1 MRGRDD
7 GHQGE
12 PDPREGRREDAPER
26 DRDGGGRE
34 RGPGRGPGR
43 QTAQGQG
50 EGGSREDRDPH
61 QRGSGRRRRRRR
73 RAPPAPGAPDTRR
86 RPGQPPR
93 DPGRGQGTRER
104 RPGAGPPAPPPAAA
118 EERRQASGSD
128 GRQPARPV
136 LDVRRLRTYF
146 PVKTGTF
153 NVRRLMVRAVDD
165 VSLQLQGGETL
176 GLVGESG
183 CGKTTLGRSLLRLYQ
198 PQGGRVY
205 LEPNPELVRAV
216 TALDAQA
223 DTVREQAASLAGT
236 GWRELR
242 SLRARELR
250 LRAAADRRA
259 ASADLL
265 AMPRA
270 ALKQARRRLQMVF
283 QDPWASLNPRMLVHD
298 LVAEGPREFG
308 THAGPDL
315 DLHVRRLLDRV
326 GLPRSAVQRYPHEFS
341 GGQRQRIGIARALAL
356 APSVVIADE
365 PVSALD
371 VSIQAQILNLL
382 IELQEEL
389 GLTYLFIAHD
399 LAVVRY
405 IADRVAVMYLGKI
418 VELGDA
424 EEITE
429 QPRHPYTIS
438 LMASVPVADPDQP
451 LAGAGAQGDVP
462 SPVNPPSGCPFHPRC
477 PYRVDA
483 CSRTMP
489 ELVTDRYGHA
499 LACHNP
505 PPPANGAS

>member
-1 MRGRDD
+1 M
-7 GHQGE
+7 
-12 PDPREGRREDAPER
+12 
-26 DRDGGGRE
+26 
-34 RGPGRGPGR
+34 
-43 QTAQGQG
+43 
-50 EGGSREDRDPH
+50 
-61 QRGSGRRRRRRR
+61 
-73 RAPPAPGAPDTRR
+73 PPAPGTPGQRQDTRDR
-86 RPGQPPR
+86 EPVAGQPLPSS
-93 DPGRGQGTRER
+93 
-104 RPGAGPPAPPPAAA
+104 AGA
-118 EERRQASGSD
+118 EERGREVGRG

-136 LDVRRLRTYF
+136 LDVRGLRTYF
-146 PVKTGTF
+146 PVKTGAF
-153 NVRRLMVRAVDD
+153 KVRRLMVRAVDG

-183 CGKTTLGRSLLRLYQ
+183 CGKTTLGRSVLRLYQ

-205 LEPNPELVRAV
+205 LEPDPDLVREV
-216 TALDAQA
+216 TDLDAQA
-223 DTVREQAASLAGT
+223 ETARQRTGEMAGA
-236 GWRELR
+236 GWRERRL
-242 SLRARELR
+242 LRARERR
-250 LRAAADRRA
+250 LRDAADRRA
-259 ASADLL
+259 AAADLL

-270 ALKQARRRLQMVF
+270 PLKQARRQLQMVF
-283 QDPWASLNPRMLVHD
+283 QDPWSSLNPRMLVHD
-298 LVAEGPREFG
+298 LIAEGPREYG

-315 DLHVRRLLDRV
+315 DAHVRRLLDRV

-371 VSIQAQILNLL
+371 VSIQAQVLNLL

-389 GLTYLFIAHD
+389 GLTYLFIGHD

-438 LMASVPVADPDQP
+438 LMASVPVADPDAP

-489 ELVTDRYGHA
+489 DLVTDRHGHS

-505 PPPANGAS
+505 PPTTEDTV

>member
-1 MRGRDD
+1 M
-7 GHQGE
+7 
-12 PDPREGRREDAPER
+12 
-26 DRDGGGRE
+26 
-34 RGPGRGPGR
+34 PGRGP
-43 QTAQGQG
+43 AAGQ
-50 EGGSREDRDPH
+50 SP
-61 QRGSGRRRRRRR
+61 S
-73 RAPPAPGAPDTRR
+73 PP
-86 RPGQPPR
+86 
-93 DPGRGQGTRER
+93 ER
-104 RPGAGPPAPPPAAA
+104 A
-118 EERRQASGSD
+118 EERVRET
-128 GRQPARPV
+128 GRGGPLPARPV
-136 LDVRRLRTYF
+136 LDVRGLRTYF
-146 PVKTGTF
+146 PVKSGAF
-153 NVRRLMVRAVDD
+153 KVRRLMVRAVDG
-165 VSLQLQGGETL
+165 VSLQMRAGETL

-183 CGKTTLGRSLLRLYQ
+183 CGKTTLGRSVLRLYQ

-205 LEPNPELVRAV
+205 LEPDPELVRSV

-223 DTVREQAASLAGT
+223 DAVREQAAESTAA
-236 GWRELR
+236 GWRERRL
-242 SLRARELR
+242 LHTRERR
-250 LRAAADRRA
+250 LRDAADRRA

-270 ALKQARRRLQMVF
+270 ELKQARQRLQMVF

-308 THAGPDL
+308 THTGPDL
-315 DLHVRRLLDRV
+315 DAHVRRLLDRV

-405 IADRVAVMYLGKI
+405 IADRVAVMYLGKV
-418 VELGDA
+418 VEMGGA

-429 QPRHPYTIS
+429 EPRHPYTIS

-451 LAGAGAQGDVP
+451 LAGGGASGDVP

-489 ELVTDRYGHA
+489 DLVTDRHGHA

-505 PPPANGAS
+505 PPAAS

>member
-1 MRGRDD
+1 M
-7 GHQGE
+7 
-12 PDPREGRREDAPER
+12 
-26 DRDGGGRE
+26 
-34 RGPGRGPGR
+34 
-43 QTAQGQG
+43 
-50 EGGSREDRDPH
+50 
-61 QRGSGRRRRRRR
+61 
-73 RAPPAPGAPDTRR
+73 PPAPGT
-86 RPGQPPR
+86 PGQR
-93 DPGRGQGTRER
+93 QGTRDREPVARQPLPSSAGAQER
-104 RPGAGPPAPPPAAA
+104 GREAGRGA
-118 EERRQASGSD
+118 
-128 GRQPARPV
+128 RQPARPV
-136 LDVRRLRTYF
+136 LDVRGLRTYF
-146 PVKTGTF
+146 PVKTGAF
-153 NVRRLMVRAVDD
+153 KVRRLMVRAVDG

-183 CGKTTLGRSLLRLYQ
+183 CGKTTLGRSVLRLYQ

-205 LEPNPELVRAV
+205 LEPDPELVREV
-216 TALDAQA
+216 TDLDTQA
-223 DTVREQAASLAGT
+223 DTARQRAGELAGA
-236 GWRELR
+236 GWRERRLLR
-242 SLRARELR
+242 GRERR
-250 LRAAADRRA
+250 LREAADRRA
-259 ASADLL
+259 AAADLL

-270 ALKQARRRLQMVF
+270 PLKQARRRLQMVF

-298 LVAEGPREFG
+298 LIAEGPREYG

-315 DLHVRRLLDRV
+315 DAHVRRLLDRV

-389 GLTYLFIAHD
+389 GYTYLFIGHD

-438 LMASVPVADPDQP
+438 LMASVPVADPDAAARRRRRPGRRAVTGQST
-451 LAGAGAQGDVP
+451 LRL
-462 SPVNPPSGCPFHPRC
+462 PV
-477 PYRVDA
+477 
-483 CSRTMP
+483 
-489 ELVTDRYGHA
+489 
-499 LACHNP
+499 
-505 PPPANGAS
+505 PPALPVPGRRLQPHHAGPGDRPPRPLPGLPQPAAGYRTRQLTSPHRRSPDPRRRIGVTHFDSKRLAASRDRCVTI

>member
-1 MRGRDD
+1 MS
-7 GHQGE
+7 GHG
-12 PDPREGRREDAPER
+12 GRR
-26 DRDGGGRE
+26 
-34 RGPGRGPGR
+34 
-43 QTAQGQG
+43 
-50 EGGSREDRDPH
+50 
-61 QRGSGRRRRRRR
+61 
-73 RAPPAPGAPDTRR
+73 
-86 RPGQPPR
+86 
-93 DPGRGQGTRER
+93 
-104 RPGAGPPAPPPAAA
+104 
-118 EERRQASGSD
+118 
-128 GRQPARPV
+128 PARPV
-136 LDVRRLRTYF
+136 LDVRRVRTYF
-146 PVKTGTF
+146 PVKTGAF

-165 VSLQLQGGETL
+165 VSLQLRSGETL

-205 LEPNPELVRAV
+205 LEPDPELVRAV
-216 TALDAQA
+216 TALDGQA
-223 DTVREQAASLAGT
+223 DTVRERAANLAGA

-242 SLRARELR
+242 SLRARERR
-250 LRAAADRRA
+250 LRAAADQRA
-259 ASADLL
+259 SAADLL
-265 AMPRA
+265 AMPRV

-283 QDPWASLNPRMLVHD
+283 QDPWASLNPRMLVRD
-298 LVAEGPREFG
+298 LIAEGPREFG
-308 THAGPDL
+308 THSGPDL

-382 IELQEEL
+382 LELQEEL

-418 VELGDA
+418 VELGAA

-438 LMASVPVADPDQP
+438 LMASVPVADPDLP
-451 LAGAGAQGDVP
+451 LAGAAAHGDVP

-489 ELVTDRYGHA
+489 ELVTDRDGHT

-505 PPPANGAS
+505 PPVADDGH

>member
-1 MRGRDD
+1 MSGRGGARR
-7 GHQGE
+7 GN
-12 PDPREGRREDAPER
+12 RNRREDSGPGSPAREP
-26 DRDGGGRE
+26 DGGGRD
-34 RGPGRGPGR
+34 RGRG
-43 QTAQGQG
+43 
-50 EGGSREDRDPH
+50 
-61 QRGSGRRRRRRR
+61 RRRRR
-73 RAPPAPGAPDTRR
+73 RAPRAGGAPGARP
-86 RPGQPPR
+86 RPGRPPR
-93 DPGRGQGTRER
+93 DTGQKAETRER
-104 RPGAGPPAPPPAAA
+104 RPEAGRAVPEAGAG
-118 EERRQASGSD
+118 EERRRASGS
-128 GRQPARPV
+128 GGPPGHPV
-136 LDVRRLRTYF
+136 LDVRRLRTFF
-146 PVKTGTF
+146 PVKTGAF

-165 VSLQLQGGETL
+165 VSLQLRGGETL

-216 TALDAQA
+216 AALDAQA
-223 DTVREQAASLAGT
+223 ETVREQASRAGT

-242 SLRARELR
+242 ALRARERR

-308 THAGPDL
+308 THVGPDL
-315 DLHVRRLLDRV
+315 DAHVRRLLDRV

-382 IELQEEL
+382 LELQQEL

-418 VELGDA
+418 VEFGDA

-438 LMASVPVADPDQP
+438 LMASVPVADPDLP
-451 LAGAGAQGDVP
+451 LAGAAAHGDVP

-477 PYRVDA
+477 RYRVDA

-489 ELVTDRYGHA
+489 DLVTDRYGHA

-505 PPPANGAS
+505 PPVADDGN

>member
-1 MRGRDD
+1 MRGRGD
-7 GHQGE
+7 
-12 PDPREGRREDAPER
+12 GRRGNRRKGHGAGAPA
-26 DRDGGGRE
+26 RE
-34 RGPGRGPGR
+34 PAGSARG
-43 QTAQGQG
+43 
-50 EGGSREDRDPH
+50 
-61 QRGSGRRRRRRR
+61 RRRRRR
-73 RAPPAPGAPDTRR
+73 RAPRAAGAPDARQ

-93 DPGRGQGTRER
+93 DSEGGPETRER
-104 RPGAGPPAPPPAAA
+104 RPEAGGPVPATGAGV
-118 EERRQASGSD
+118 ERHRDSGSG
-128 GRQPARPV
+128 GRQPAPAV
-136 LDVRRLRTYF
+136 LDVRRLRTWF
-146 PVKTGTF
+146 PVKTGAF

-165 VSLQLQGGETL
+165 VSLQLLGGETL

-216 TALDAQA
+216 TALDDQA
-223 DTVREQAASLAGT
+223 ETVRERAARAGA

-242 SLRARELR
+242 ALRARERR
-250 LRAAADRRA
+250 LREAADRRA

-298 LVAEGPREFG
+298 LIAEGPREFG

-315 DLHVRRLLDRV
+315 EVHVRRLLDRV
-326 GLPRSAVQRYPHEFS
+326 GLARSAAQRYPHEFS

-382 IELQEEL
+382 LELQEEL

-418 VELGDA
+418 MELGDA

-438 LMASVPVADPDQP
+438 LMASVPVADPDLP
-451 LAGAGAQGDVP
+451 LAGGGAPGDVP
-462 SPVNPPSGCPFHPRC
+462 SPVNPPAGCPFHPRC
-477 PYRVDA
+477 PNRIDA

-489 ELVTDRYGHA
+489 ELVTDRDGHA

-505 PPPANGAS
+505 PPVAADTR

>member
-1 MRGRDD
+1 MSERGGARR
-7 GHQGE
+7 GN
-12 PDPREGRREDAPER
+12 RNRREDRGAGPPAREPA
-26 DRDGGGRE
+26 GR
-34 RGPGRGPGR
+34 
-43 QTAQGQG
+43 
-50 EGGSREDRDPH
+50 
-61 QRGSGRRRRRRR
+61 GRRRRRRR
-73 RAPPAPGAPDTRR
+73 RAPRDGGAPGARP

-93 DPGRGQGTRER
+93 DTGRGPETRDR
-104 RPGAGPPAPPPAAA
+104 RPEAGRPVPATTAG
-118 EERRQASGSD
+118 SG
-128 GRQPARPV
+128 GRGSALPV

-146 PVKTGTF
+146 PVKTGAF

-223 DTVREQAASLAGT
+223 DAVRERAASLAGA
-236 GWRELR
+236 GWRESR
-242 SLRARELR
+242 SLRARER
-250 LRAAADRRA
+250 HLRAAADRRA

-265 AMPRA
+265 AMPRG

-315 DLHVRRLLDRV
+315 EAHVRRLLDRV
-326 GLPRSAVQRYPHEFS
+326 GLARSSAQRYPHEFS

-382 IELQEEL
+382 LELQEEL

-424 EEITE
+424 EDVTE

-438 LMASVPVADPDQP
+438 LMASVPVADPDLP
-451 LAGAGAQGDVP
+451 LAGAAAQGDVP

-489 ELVTDRYGHA
+489 ELVTDRAGHA

-505 PPPANGAS
+505 PPVADDGY

>member
-1 MRGRDD
+1 MKGRGDA
-7 GHQGE
+7 HQEDRERRHRREGGTGD
-12 PDPREGRREDAPER
+12 PDRGGRQRGPRRSEGRR
-26 DRDGGGRE
+26 
-34 RGPGRGPGR
+34 
-43 QTAQGQG
+43 TAQGQG
-50 EGGSREDRDPH
+50 EGARREDRDRR
-61 QRGSGRRRRRRR
+61 QRGPGRRRSRRGGRRGPNARR
-73 RAPPAPGAPDTRR
+73 RA
-86 RPGQPPR
+86 GQPPR
-93 DPGRGQGTRER
+93 ETGRGQGTRAG
-104 RPGAGPPAPPPAAA
+104 RPGDGQPAPPAGSA
-118 EERRQASGSD
+118 EERRRASGSG
-128 GRQPARPV
+128 GRGPARPV

-146 PVKTGTF
+146 PVKTGAF

-165 VSLQLQGGETL
+165 VSLQLRSGETL

-205 LEPNPELVRAV
+205 LEPDPELVRAV
-216 TALDAQA
+216 TALDGQA
-223 DTVREQAASLAGT
+223 DTVRERAASLAGA

-242 SLRARELR
+242 SLRARERR
-250 LRAAADRRA
+250 LRTAADRRA
-259 ASADLL
+259 SAADLL
-265 AMPRA
+265 AMPRV

-298 LVAEGPREFG
+298 LIAEGPREFG
-308 THAGPDL
+308 THGGPDL
-315 DLHVRRLLDRV
+315 DRHVRRLLDRV

-382 IELQEEL
+382 LELQGEL

-438 LMASVPVADPDQP
+438 LMASVPVADPDLP
-451 LAGAGAQGDVP
+451 LAGAAAHGDVP
-462 SPVNPPSGCPFHPRC
+462 SPVNPPPGCPFHPRC

-489 ELVTDRYGHA
+489 ELVTDRDGHA

-505 PPPANGAS
+505 PPVAEDGH

>member
-1 MRGRDD
+1 MRG
-7 GHQGE
+7 GE
-12 PDPREGRREDAPER
+12 AARRGNRNRREDRGAGPPAR
-26 DRDGGGRE
+26 KPDGGGR
-34 RGPGRGPGR
+34 
-43 QTAQGQG
+43 
-50 EGGSREDRDPH
+50 
-61 QRGSGRRRRRRR
+61 GRRRRRRR
-73 RAPPAPGAPDTRR
+73 GRPRAEGAPDARP

-93 DPGRGQGTRER
+93 DTGRGPEKRER
-104 RPGAGPPAPPPAAA
+104 RPEAGRPAPATGAG
-118 EERRQASGSD
+118 EERRRDSGS
-128 GRQPARPV
+128 GARQPAPAV
-136 LDVRRLRTYF
+136 LDVRRLRTWF
-146 PVKTGTF
+146 PVKTGAF

-165 VSLQLQGGETL
+165 VSLQLRGGETL

-216 TALDAQA
+216 TTLDAQA
-223 DTVREQAASLAGT
+223 ETVRERAARAGA

-242 SLRARELR
+242 ALRAREQR

-259 ASADLL
+259 ASSDLL

-298 LVAEGPREFG
+298 LIAEGPREFG

-315 DLHVRRLLDRV
+315 ELHVRRLLDRV
-326 GLPRSAVQRYPHEFS
+326 GLPRSSAQRYPHEFS

-382 IELQEEL
+382 LELQEEL

-424 EEITE
+424 EDITE

-438 LMASVPVADPDQP
+438 LMASVPVADPDLP
-451 LAGAGAQGDVP
+451 LAGGGAQGDVP

-477 PYRVDA
+477 RYRVDA

-489 ELVTDRYGHA
+489 ELVTDRDGHA

-505 PPPANGAS
+505 PP

>member
-1 MRGRDD
+1 MSGRGDAHQEDRERRD
-7 GHQGE
+7 
-12 PDPREGRREDAPER
+12 GRRE
-26 DRDGGGRE
+26 GGPGNPDPGRRQ
-34 RGPGRGPGR
+34 RGPRRGAGRR
-43 QTAQGQG
+43 SAQGQG
-50 EGGSREDRDPH
+50 EGARREDPDRR
-61 QRGSGRRRRRRR
+61 QRGPRRRRSRRGGR
-73 RAPPAPGAPDTRR
+73 RAPDARR
-86 RPGQPPR
+86 RPGQAPR
-93 DPGRGQGTRER
+93 ETGRRQGARGGMPEGGQ
-104 RPGAGPPAPPPAAA
+104 PAPPAGAA
-118 EERRQASGSD
+118 EERHQESRSG
-128 GRQPARPV
+128 GRRPALPV

-146 PVKTGTF
+146 PVKTGAF

-165 VSLQLQGGETL
+165 VSLQLRGGETL

-205 LEPNPELVRAV
+205 LEPDPELVRAV
-216 TALDAQA
+216 AALDAQA
-223 DTVREQAASLAGT
+223 ETARERAASLAGK

-242 SLRARELR
+242 ALRTRERR
-250 LRAAADRRA
+250 LRVAADRRA
-259 ASADLL
+259 AAADLL
-265 AMPRA
+265 TMPRA

-298 LVAEGPREFG
+298 LIAEGPRECG

-315 DLHVRRLLDRV
+315 EFHVRRLMDRV
-326 GLPRSAVQRYPHEFS
+326 GLPRSSAQRYPHEFS
-341 GGQRQRIGIARALAL
+341 GGQRQRIGIARALAP

-382 IELQEEL
+382 LELQEEL

-451 LAGAGAQGDVP
+451 LAGAAAHGDVP

-489 ELVTDRYGHA
+489 DLVTDRDGHA

-505 PPPANGAS
+505 PPVAADGR

>member
-1 MRGRDD
+1 M
-7 GHQGE
+7 
-12 PDPREGRREDAPER
+12 
-26 DRDGGGRE
+26 
-34 RGPGRGPGR
+34 
-43 QTAQGQG
+43 
-50 EGGSREDRDPH
+50 
-61 QRGSGRRRRRRR
+61 
-73 RAPPAPGAPDTRR
+73 
-86 RPGQPPR
+86 
-93 DPGRGQGTRER
+93 
-104 RPGAGPPAPPPAAA
+104 PPPAGAVEQGQEA
-118 EERRQASGSD
+118 ERG
-128 GRQPARPV
+128 GRQPPRPV
-136 LDVRRLRTYF
+136 LDVRGLRTYF
-146 PVKTGTF
+146 PVKSGAF
-153 NVRRLMVRAVDD
+153 KVRRLLVRAVDD
-165 VSLQLQGGETL
+165 VSLQLRAGETL

-183 CGKTTLGRSLLRLYQ
+183 CGKTTLGRSVLRLYQ

-205 LEPNPELVRAV
+205 LEPDPELVRAV
-216 TALDAQA
+216 TALDEQA
-223 DTVREQAASLAGT
+223 DAAREQDGERAGA
-236 GWRELR
+236 GWRERRLLR
-242 SLRARELR
+242 TRERR
-250 LRAAADRRA
+250 LREAADRRA
-259 ASADLL
+259 ATADLL
-265 AMPRA
+265 TMPRA
-270 ALKQARRRLQMVF
+270 ELKQARQRLQMVF

-298 LVAEGPREFG
+298 LIAEGPREFG

-315 DLHVRRLLDRV
+315 DAHVRRLLDRV

-424 EEITE
+424 EDITE

-451 LAGAGAQGDVP
+451 LAGGGAQGDVP

-489 ELVTDRYGHA
+489 DLVTDRHGHA

-505 PPPANGAS
+505 PPPAEYPRSA

>member
-1 MRGRDD
+1 M
-7 GHQGE
+7 
-12 PDPREGRREDAPER
+12 
-26 DRDGGGRE
+26 
-34 RGPGRGPGR
+34 
-43 QTAQGQG
+43 
-50 EGGSREDRDPH
+50 
-61 QRGSGRRRRRRR
+61 
-73 RAPPAPGAPDTRR
+73 
-86 RPGQPPR
+86 
-93 DPGRGQGTRER
+93 
-104 RPGAGPPAPPPAAA
+104 PPPAGAGEGDREA
-118 EERRQASGSD
+118 
-128 GRQPARPV
+128 GRGGRNAPAPVPV
-136 LDVRRLRTYF
+136 LDVRGLRTYF
-146 PVKTGTF
+146 PVKSGAF
-153 NVRRLMVRAVDD
+153 KVRRQMVRAVDG
-165 VSLQLQGGETL
+165 VSLQLQAGETL

-183 CGKTTLGRSLLRLYQ
+183 CGKTTLGRSILRLYQ

-205 LEPNPELVRAV
+205 LEPEPELVRAV

-223 DTVREQAASLAGT
+223 DAVRERDGALAGA
-236 GWRELR
+236 GWRERRLLR
-242 SLRARELR
+242 TRERR
-250 LRAAADRRA
+250 LREAADRRA
-259 ASADLL
+259 ATADLL
-265 AMPRA
+265 TMPRA
-270 ALKQARRRLQMVF
+270 ELKQARQRLQMVF

-298 LVAEGPREFG
+298 LIAEGPREFG
-308 THAGPDL
+308 THTGPAL
-315 DLHVRRLLDRV
+315 DGHVHRLLDRV

-418 VELGDA
+418 VEFGDA
-424 EEITE
+424 EDITE

-451 LAGAGAQGDVP
+451 LTGGGATGDVP

-489 ELVTDRYGHA
+489 DLVTDRHGHA

-505 PPPANGAS
+505 PSVDAIGRTL

>member
-1 MRGRDD
+1 MSERGGARR
-7 GHQGE
+7 GN
-12 PDPREGRREDAPER
+12 RNRREDRGAGPPAREP
-26 DRDGGGRE
+26 DRGGR
-34 RGPGRGPGR
+34 GR
-43 QTAQGQG
+43 
-50 EGGSREDRDPH
+50 S
-61 QRGSGRRRRRRR
+61 RRRRGRTRRVE
-73 RAPPAPGAPDTRR
+73 GAPDARR

-93 DPGRGQGTRER
+93 DAGRGPEARER
-104 RPGAGPPAPPPAAA
+104 RPEAGRRVPAVDAG
-118 EERRQASGSD
+118 EERRHSSGSG
-128 GRQPARPV
+128 GRRPALPV

-146 PVKTGTF
+146 PVKTGAF

-165 VSLQLQGGETL
+165 VSLQLRSGETL

-223 DTVREQAASLAGT
+223 DTVREQAAQLAGA

-242 SLRARELR
+242 SLRAREGR
-250 LRAAADRRA
+250 LRAAADRHA
-259 ASADLL
+259 ASSDLL
-265 AMPRA
+265 AMPRP

-298 LVAEGPREFG
+298 LIAEGPREFG

-315 DLHVRRLLDRV
+315 ELHVRRLLDRV
-326 GLPRSAVQRYPHEFS
+326 GLSRSSAQRYPHEFS

-371 VSIQAQILNLL
+371 VSIQAQVLNLL
-382 IELQEEL
+382 LELQEEL

-438 LMASVPVADPDQP
+438 LMASVPVADPDLP
-451 LAGAGAQGDVP
+451 LAGAAAPGDVP

-477 PYRVDA
+477 RYRVDA

-489 ELVTDRYGHA
+489 ELVTDRDGHA

-505 PPPANGAS
+505 PSVAEEGI

>member
-1 MRGRDD
+1 MSGRGGARRGNRGRR
-7 GHQGE
+7 GGRGE
-12 PDPREGRREDAPER
+12 SPPAREQ
-26 DRDGGGRE
+26 DGGGR
-34 RGPGRGPGR
+34 GRG
-43 QTAQGQG
+43 
-50 EGGSREDRDPH
+50 
-61 QRGSGRRRRRRR
+61 RRRR
-73 RAPPAPGAPDTRR
+73 RAPREPGAPDARR
-86 RPGQPPR
+86 RPGPPR
-93 DPGRGQGTRER
+93 DSGRGREARER
-104 RPGAGPPAPPPAAA
+104 RPEAGRPAPATGAG
-118 EERRQASGSD
+118 EERGRSAESG
-128 GRQPARPV
+128 GRRRARTV
-136 LDVRRLRTYF
+136 LEARRLRTYF
-146 PVKTGTF
+146 PVKTGAF
-153 NVRRLMVRAVDD
+153 NVRRQMVRAVDD

-223 DTVREQAASLAGT
+223 ETVRERAANLAGA

-242 SLRARELR
+242 ALRARERR

-298 LVAEGPREFG
+298 LIAEGPREFG

-315 DLHVRRLLDRV
+315 ELHVRRLLDRV
-326 GLPRSAVQRYPHEFS
+326 GLARSSAQRYPHEFS

-356 APSVVIADE
+356 TPSVVIADE

-382 IELQEEL
+382 LELQEEL

-424 EEITE
+424 EDITE

-438 LMASVPVADPDQP
+438 LMASVPVADPDLP
-451 LAGAGAQGDVP
+451 LAGGGAQGDVP

-477 PYRVDA
+477 RYRVDA

-489 ELVTDRYGHA
+489 ELVTDRDGHA

-505 PPPANGAS
+505 PSDADGGH

>member
-1 MRGRDD
+1 MKGRGDAHQEDRERRD
-7 GHQGE
+7 
-12 PDPREGRREDAPER
+12 GRREGGTGGADRGGRQRGPRPGAGRHSAHGQGKGARREDR
-26 DRDGGGRE
+26 DRRQ
-34 RGPGRGPGR
+34 RGPGRR
-43 QTAQGQG
+43 R
-50 EGGSREDRDPH
+50 SRR
-61 QRGSGRRRRRRR
+61 GRR
-73 RAPPAPGAPDTRR
+73 PAPDA

-93 DPGRGQGTRER
+93 ETGSGPGTRDGGPGGGHSAPLAGAGEARHQVSGRGGG
-104 RPGAGPPAPPPAAA
+104 RPALPL
-118 EERRQASGSD
+118 
-128 GRQPARPV
+128 

-146 PVKTGTF
+146 PVKTGAF

-165 VSLQLQGGETL
+165 VSLRLQGGETL

-205 LEPNPELVRAV
+205 LEPNAELVRAV
-216 TALDAQA
+216 AALDAQA
-223 DTVREQAASLAGT
+223 ETVRERAARAGAS
-236 GWRELR
+236 WRELR
-242 SLRARELR
+242 VLRARERR

-298 LVAEGPREFG
+298 LIAEGPREFG

-315 DLHVRRLLDRV
+315 DAHVRRLLDRV
-326 GLPRSAVQRYPHEFS
+326 GLPRSAMQRYPHEFS

-438 LMASVPVADPDQP
+438 LMASVPVADPDLP
-451 LAGAGAQGDVP
+451 LAGAAAHGDVP

-477 PYRVDA
+477 RYRVDA

-489 ELVTDRYGHA
+489 DLVTDRDGHA

-505 PPPANGAS
+505 PPVAGDGP

>member
-1 MRGRDD
+1 MSGRE
-7 GHQGE
+7 GSVKPGPE
-12 PDPREGRREDAPER
+12 EGPRPREGVRRAAGGRRQRDSGGRIGREETPKQGGGEGRRAGGRRSRRTGGRGAVPGPGGGARRGDGRRASDRRPRPHAPDTPGRRHETGDRRPATGQRSPSSTGAEER
-26 DRDGGGRE
+26 GAEAQSGGGR
-34 RGPGRGPGR
+34 
-43 QTAQGQG
+43 
-50 EGGSREDRDPH
+50 
-61 QRGSGRRRRRRR
+61 
-73 RAPPAPGAPDTRR
+73 
-86 RPGQPPR
+86 
-93 DPGRGQGTRER
+93 
-104 RPGAGPPAPPPAAA
+104 
-118 EERRQASGSD
+118 
-128 GRQPARPV
+128 ARPV
-136 LDVRRLRTYF
+136 LNVRGLRTYF
-146 PVKTGTF
+146 PVKTGAF

-165 VSLQLQGGETL
+165 VSLQLRGGETL

-183 CGKTTLGRSLLRLYQ
+183 CGKTTLGRSVLRLYR

-205 LEPNPELVRAV
+205 LEPDPELVRTV
-216 TALDAQA
+216 TALDTQA
-223 DTVREQAASLAGT
+223 DTVRQRAGELAGA
-236 GWRELR
+236 GWRERRLLR
-242 SLRARELR
+242 VRERRLRDAANR
-250 LRAAADRRA
+250 RAAA
-259 ASADLL
+259 ADLL

-270 ALKQARRRLQMVF
+270 PLKQARRRLQMVF

-298 LVAEGPREFG
+298 LIAEGPREFG
-308 THAGPDL
+308 THAGSDL
-315 DLHVRRLLDRV
+315 EVHVRRLMDRV
-326 GLPRSAVQRYPHEFS
+326 GLPRSAAQRYPHEFS
-341 GGQRQRIGIARALAL
+341 GGQRQRIGIARALAP

-418 VELGDA
+418 VEFGDA

-451 LAGAGAQGDVP
+451 LAGGGAPGDVP

-477 PYRVDA
+477 PHRIDA
-483 CSRTMP
+483 CTRTMP
-489 ELVTDRYGHA
+489 DLVTDRHGHA

-505 PPPANGAS
+505 PPTDRS